1 MASFKH
7 EGQRIAYTEYGE
19 GPRAVILV
27 HGLLLNQRMHA
38 PLAAELA
45 QRGNRVITI
54 DLLGHGKSSRPTE
67 MWRYSMSF
75 FAEQVVALMDH
86 LELDEAVVGG
96 TSLGANATL
105 EVASRAPERLRG
117 MVIEMPVLDNSL
129 LACAIAFTPLMIALT
144 FGEPVMRGVQ
154 ALAKR
159 VPEGS
164 LPLLADIAIGTLRQD
179 PKPSASVLHGLFFGR
194 TAPHRNE
201 RRTFEAP
208 TLILGHRR
216 DPVHPFSDADML
228 ADELPHA
235 TLVEAGSIIELR
247 IAPER
252 LTNEIAD
259 FLDTSWKPRGA
270 KAGAKAPRKAGRRTA

>member
-7 EGQRIAYTEYGE
+7 DGQRIAYTGYGE
-19 GPRAVILV
+19 GPRAVILI
-27 HGLLLNQRMHA
+27 HGLLLNQRMHE
-38 PLAAELA
+38 PLAKELA

-67 MWRYSMSF
+67 MWRYSMPF
-75 FAEQVVALMDH
+75 FAEQVIALMDH

-96 TSLGANATL
+96 TSLGANTTL
-105 EVASRAPERLRG
+105 EVAAKAPDRLRG
-117 MVIEMPVLDNSL
+117 MLVEMPVLDNSL

-144 FGEPVMRGVQ
+144 FGEPIMRGVQ
-154 ALAKR
+154 ALANR
-159 VPEGS
+159 IPEGR
-164 LPLLADIAIGTLRQD
+164 LPLLLDIMLGTVRQD
-179 PKPSASVLHGLFFGR
+179 PKPSAAVLHGLFFGR

-228 ADELPHA
+228 ADELPNP

-247 IAPER
+247 VAPER

-259 FLDTSWKPRGA
+259 FLDECWKPRRA
-270 KAGAKAPRKAGRRTA
+270 KTGGRTAKKTGRRSA